1 MKVTGTLCKYNTKIC
16 LYFSKILTCDAH
28 GGARGQVR
36 ESPKSSCMYTNPLQ
50 LCKQNPKTKPNLPSG
65 CDYMKH
71 ETMTK

>member
-1 MKVTGTLCKYNTKIC
+1 MC

-36 ESPKSSCMYTNPLQ
+36 NHQNQRDILRESCMYTDPLQ

>member
-1 MKVTGTLCKYNTKIC
+1 MC

-36 ESPKSSCMYTNPLQ
+36 ESPKSAGLILRESCVYTDPLQ